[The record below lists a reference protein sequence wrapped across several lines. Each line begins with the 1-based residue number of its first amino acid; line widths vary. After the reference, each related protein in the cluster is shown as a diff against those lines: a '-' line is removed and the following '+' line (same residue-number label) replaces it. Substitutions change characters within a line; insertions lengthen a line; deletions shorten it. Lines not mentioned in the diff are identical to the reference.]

1 MEKNTSIKNE
11 LLDWEE
17 KYRLIFENSAVG
29 IFLYNHEGIINECNT
44 EAANIFSSEKEDIL
58 GINAYEAIKNT
69 KIHEAIRNSLTGQK
83 TDYSGHYKTIDG
95 QKKVIKANFSPI
107 ITSNGTI
114 PGAMVVV
121 QDITKQYN
129 AEIALQESMDK
140 LTSTLN
146 SLEDVIIVLNEKG
159 IIQDLF
165 LPDGTETNFP
175 SKHEAEGKHYQDVF
189 PEHVVWLFNRAIQT
203 ITVNNNFEQFDFF
216 IDKDATK
223 NWFRAKASKR
233 FNAKGEIS
241 GITFTCRDIS
251 KRKLGEYALKESE
264 RKFKEFAEMLPV
276 FVYETNK
283 DGFFTF
289 LNNNA
294 LQNLGLTL
302 NDLNEGR
309 NILAIFSDGED
320 IRFSN
325 EMKQSIIN
333 KSVIDSEY
341 VIKRN
346 DHTTFPVRITGSATY
361 NINKFMGF
369 RGVMYDISEIKKTQ
383 EVLMKAKE
391 RAELSDKLKSAFLAN
406 MSHELRSPMNAIIGF
421 SDLLLNSNLTEEE
434 KNEYLT
440 YINSNGKSLL
450 NLINDIIDIAKIEV
464 GQIKINKTV
473 CKINEVIK
481 ELKLNYVAE
490 CKIKNKINLEIQ
502 SENGVDDSEFA
513 VNTDPY
519 RLRQILRNL
528 IGNALKFTDTGF
540 IRFGYQLKNGLIE
553 FFVKD
558 TGIGISKNKL
568 KVIFERFGQDE
579 RGFDRNIS
587 GAGLG
592 LAISKNLVKL
602 LGGQIWVESEIGE
615 GTTFYFTIPDEKIE
629 KQLKTV
635 EVKEKKEK
643 NQIDWTGVTILVAE
657 DEEVNF
663 RFLEIVLKRTNAKVI
678 RAKNGKDAIE
688 KYKAFEKE
696 ITIILMDIQMPI
708 LNGYEAIRIIR
719 QENSTIPIIA
729 QTAFAMSG
737 EKEKT
742 ITAGC
747 NNYISKP
754 IKPDVLIS
762 MIDSFLTNKIGA

>member
-1 MEKNTSIKNE
+1 
-11 LLDWEE
+11 
-17 KYRLIFENSAVG
+17 
-29 IFLYNHEGIINECNT
+29 
-44 EAANIFSSEKEDIL
+44 
-58 GINAYEAIKNT
+58 
-69 KIHEAIRNSLTGQK
+69 
-83 TDYSGHYKTIDG
+83 
-95 QKKVIKANFSPI
+95 
-107 ITSNGTI
+107 
-114 PGAMVVV
+114 
-121 QDITKQYN
+121 
-129 AEIALQESMDK
+129 
-140 LTSTLN
+140 
-146 SLEDVIIVLNEKG
+146 
-159 IIQDLF
+159 
-165 LPDGTETNFP
+165 
-175 SKHEAEGKHYQDVF
+175 
-189 PEHVVWLFNRAIQT
+189 
-203 ITVNNNFEQFDFF
+203 
-216 IDKDATK
+216 
-223 NWFRAKASKR
+223 
-233 FNAKGEIS
+233 
-241 GITFTCRDIS
+241 
-251 KRKLGEYALKESE
+251 
-264 RKFKEFAEMLPV
+264 
-276 FVYETNK
+276 
-283 DGFFTF
+283 
-289 LNNNA
+289 
-294 LQNLGLTL
+294 
-302 NDLNEGR
+302 
-309 NILAIFSDGED
+309 
-320 IRFSN
+320 
-325 EMKQSIIN
+325 
-333 KSVIDSEY
+333 
-341 VIKRN
+341 
-346 DHTTFPVRITGSATY
+346 
-361 NINKFMGF
+361 
-369 RGVMYDISEIKKTQ
+369 
-383 EVLMKAKE
+383 
-391 RAELSDKLKSAFLAN
+391 

-635 EVKEKKEK
+635 EIKEKKEK